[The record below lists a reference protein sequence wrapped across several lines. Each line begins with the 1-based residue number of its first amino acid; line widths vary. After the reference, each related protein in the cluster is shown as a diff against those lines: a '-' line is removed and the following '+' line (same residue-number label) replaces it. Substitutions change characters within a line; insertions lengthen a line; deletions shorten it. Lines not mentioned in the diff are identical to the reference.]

1 MNKERIF
8 EINSDVAFEDIA
20 IPLLLYLETSRNYN
34 VRVKA
39 ESDGFSFDCKTKGF
53 LKSLLA
59 MSVKFKLELKRKEN
73 KLLICFDKFNWL
85 YKTIYLIIGLIFCCT
100 HDFAGLGIFL
110 TVTSILGFW
119 LYLWHKLLIYLY
131 IKKCIKKKSEVLTE
145 NMLSSFS
152 SYLKVIELYK
162 TDQECEEKLLSL
174 KKCKANK
181 AIEKI
186 GEVAE
191 ETVIEP
197 ESNRLLKQKIKK
209 PINKEKIKKIIQ
221 FIIGVILI
229 LGIAT
234 IYFKH
239 KQETATHA
247 SEPQNVEKSNVN
259 DCK

>member
-1 MNKERIF
+1 MSKVKILKV
-8 EINSDVAFEDIA
+8 SDDITTKDIA
-20 IPLLLYLETSRNYN
+20 IPVLLYLETSKNYS
-34 VRVKA
+34 VKIK
-39 ESDGFSFDCKTKGF
+39 ETDNNFSLDCQSKGF
-53 LKSLLA
+53 LKNVIA
-59 MSVKFKLELKRKEN
+59 MSVKFELQLKRN
-73 KLLICFDKFNWL
+73 DDKLLICFDKFNWI
-85 YKTIYLIIGLIFCCT
+85 YKTIYLIIGVIFCFI
-100 HDFAGLGIFL
+100 HDFSRLGIFL

-162 TDQECEEKLLSL
+162 TEQECEEKLLSL

-234 IYFKH
+234 IYFKY
-239 KQETATHA
+239 KQKTATHA
-247 SEPQNVEKSNVN
+247 SEPQNIEKSNVN

>member
-1 MNKERIF
+1 MSKVKILK
-8 EINSDVAFEDIA
+8 INDDIATEDIA
-20 IPLLLYLETSRNYN
+20 IPVLLYLETSKNYS
-34 VRVKA
+34 VKVKKTDN
-39 ESDGFSFDCKTKGF
+39 EFYLDCRSKGF
-53 LKSLLA
+53 LKNIIA
-59 MSVKFKLELKRKEN
+59 MSVKFELQLKRN
-73 KLLICFDKFNWL
+73 NDKLLICFDKFNWI
-85 YKTIYLIIGLIFCCT
+85 YKTIYLIIGVIFCFI
-100 HDFAGLGIFL
+100 HDFVGLGIFL

-131 IKKCIKKKSEVLTE
+131 IGKCIKKKSEVLTE

-234 IYFKH
+234 IYFKY
-239 KQETATHA
+239 KQEAATHA
-247 SEPQNVEKSNVN
+247 SESQNIEKSNVN

>member
-1 MNKERIF
+1 MSKVKILKV
-8 EINSDVAFEDIA
+8 SDDITTEDIA
-20 IPLLLYLETSRNYN
+20 IPVLLYLETSKNYS
-34 VRVKA
+34 VKVKKTDN
-39 ESDGFSFDCKTKGF
+39 EFYLDCRSKGF
-53 LKSLLA
+53 LKNVIA
-59 MSVKFKLELKRKEN
+59 MSVKFKLELKRN
-73 KLLICFDKFNWL
+73 DDKLLICFDKFNWI
-85 YKTIYLIIGLIFCCT
+85 YKTIYLIIGVIFCCT
-100 HDFAGLGIFL
+100 HDFSGLGIFL

-234 IYFKH
+234 IYFKY
-239 KQETATHA
+239 KQETAA
-247 SEPQNVEKSNVN
+247 CSPQSQNVENSNV
-259 DCK
+259 DDSK

>member
-1 MNKERIF
+1 MSKVKILKV
-8 EINSDVAFEDIA
+8 SDDITTKDIA
-20 IPLLLYLETSRNYN
+20 IPVLLYLETSKNYS
-34 VRVKA
+34 VKVKKTDN
-39 ESDGFSFDCKTKGF
+39 EFYLDCRSKGF
-53 LKSLLA
+53 LKNVIA
-59 MSVKFKLELKRKEN
+59 MSVKFKLELKRN
-73 KLLICFDKFNWL
+73 DDKLLICFDKFNWI
-85 YKTIYLIIGLIFCCT
+85 YKTIYLIIGVIFCCT
-100 HDFAGLGIFL
+100 HDFSGLGIFL

-234 IYFKH
+234 IYFKY
-239 KQETATHA
+239 KQETAA
-247 SEPQNVEKSNVN
+247 CSSQSQNVENSNV
-259 DCK
+259 DDSK

>member
-8 EINSDVAFEDIA
+8 EINNDVAFEDIA

-34 VRVKA
+34 VRVKT

-59 MSVKFKLELKRKEN
+59 MSEKFKLELKHKEN

-131 IKKCIKKKSEVLTE
+131 IKKCIKKKNEVLTE
-145 NMLSSFS
+145 NMLNSFS
-152 SYLKVIELYK
+152 SYLKLIELYK
-162 TDQECEEKLLSL
+162 TEQTCEAKLLSL
-174 KKCKANK
+174 KKCEANK
-181 AIEKI
+181 PVDKT
-186 GEVAE
+186 GELIA
-191 ETVIEP
+191 ETVIEIKNNKP
-197 ESNRLLKQKIKK
+197 LKQKIKN
-209 PINKEKIKKIIQ
+209 PINKEKIKKSIQ
-221 FIIGVILI
+221 VIIGVILI
-229 LGIAT
+229 AAVAT
-234 IYFKH
+234 IYFKC
-239 KQETATHA
+239 KQETATHSA
-247 SEPQNVEKSNVN
+247 ELQNLENSNVN
-259 DCK
+259 ESK